1 MDDLVLPAM
10 GHLSFLITFL
20 AYQQRNVI
28 RLRLIAILSLGIG
41 LAYNSLIQSRM
52 PEDQNI
58 YPVLFWMVVF
68 IVQNLAL
75 VVRAIADQLETPL
88 RPASRE
94 LMVKTFPTMHSKD
107 WSRLLAAGAEMVHP
121 KGTVLLA
128 ADGATDSLH
137 ILASGSIV
145 QTSPGSPDL
154 LNNAGTMWGERT
166 FFLGEDEFNSSPCA
180 ILALTNVRIIKIN
193 YENLHKLCESD
204 RMRAALFEGVLRS
217 FCQNRTAHLHHAI
230 NEPHAQTSAG
240 FPTPLPMRAIA

>member
-1 MDDLVLPAM
+1 MDDLVLPVM

-41 LAYNSLIQSRM
+41 LAYNSLVQSRM

-75 VVRAIADQLETPL
+75 VVRAIADQMETPL

-94 LMVKTFPTMHSKD
+94 LMVKTFPSMHSKD
-107 WSRLLAAGAEMVHP
+107 WSRLLAAGVEEVHP

-128 ADGATDSLH
+128 ADGGTDSLH

-145 QTSPGSPDL
+145 QTCCGSPDL
-154 LNNAGTMWGERT
+154 LKNAGTMWGERT
-166 FFLGEDEFNSSPCA
+166 YFLGEDEFNSSPCS
-180 ILALTNVRIIKIN
+180 ILALNNVRVIKIN
-193 YENLHKLCESD
+193 YENLRKLCDSD
-204 RMRAALFEGVLRS
+204 RMRAALFEGVMRS
-217 FCQNRTAHLHHAI
+217 FSPKQNTSHPESPCETPTHTAGDNTMPLAI
-230 NEPHAQTSAG
+230 
-240 FPTPLPMRAIA
+240 RAAA